1 MGVGCNIVNNK
12 LIITQVVQF
21 ERGTFFL
28 IHHTPCSTG
37 CIAQCWKL
45 MIFQASFIENIPHF
59 SNRVLNWNC
68 QPTAKFRK
76 GFSCRCRLSIAVAC
90 FYFAINRPQVLT
102 LFSFVRIKP
111 SMPLLLRY
119 LNFVD
124 ISLPKS
130 IFLKAF
136 DGYMLIRKWLST
148 PLQIFTL
155 CMLNFEVISIS
166 ITDSD
171 DNSQG
176 TFHA

>member
-1 MGVGCNIVNNK
+1 
-12 LIITQVVQF
+12 
-21 ERGTFFL
+21 
-28 IHHTPCSTG
+28 
-37 CIAQCWKL
+37 
-45 MIFQASFIENIPHF
+45 
-59 SNRVLNWNC
+59 
-68 QPTAKFRK
+68 
-76 GFSCRCRLSIAVAC
+76 
-90 FYFAINRPQVLT
+90 
-102 LFSFVRIKP
+102 
-111 SMPLLLRY
+111 MPLLLKY

-136 DGYMLIRKWLST
+136 DGYMLIREWLST